1 MILHGCQAKP
11 RTPTIIEKICPQCGH
26 EIEMFSI
33 DTQMPCEHCG
43 FVAYNDTLS
52 CVQWCA
58 HAKDCVGEEMYE
70 LMTKTDGI
78 YGGRFSGAGFKGC
91 CMALIDPAYRESV
104 TESIS
109 REYLKQFPELEGKYS
124 VHICQSADGV
134 KERV

>member
-33 DTQMPCEHCG
+33 DTQMPCEHCV

-70 LMTKTDGI
+70 LMMKI
-78 YGGRFSGAGFKGC
+78 V
-91 CMALIDPAYRESV
+91 E
-104 TESIS
+104 
-109 REYLKQFPELEGKYS
+109 QN
-124 VHICQSADGV
+124 
-134 KERV
+134 KERSA